1 MTAAVIL
8 EVGQGEVMGAVV
20 MFVEVGWFYMFV
32 CSFFVVFFF
41 WDLIYTY
48 GRRYIVDNN
57 R

>member
-32 CSFFVVFFF
+32 CSFFVVFFLGSNLYL
-41 WDLIYTY
+41 W
-48 GRRYIVDNN
+48 
-57 R
+57 

>member
-32 CSFFVVFFF
+32 CSFFVVFFSG
-41 WDLIYTY
+41 I
-48 GRRYIVDNN
+48 
-57 R
+57 